1 MKLTAKDL
9 LKLKI
14 IDEIIPEPLGGA
26 HRDPDN
32 IANDITTTTTIST
45 APSTTSEN
53 SSESTTTTSATI
65 QYTFDVEKMSP
76 FTGKE
81 LPPETWLNR
90 PRRVIAFKIDNN
102 INARPQ
108 SGLQEADAVHE
119 ILVEG
124 GMTRFLAFFYD
135 NTSKYLGPIR
145 SARPTDPTVVRP
157 YGGTLVVSGATAG
170 LIPSIRELG
179 VPVLEEQNSPVMF
192 RISNRKAPHNLYADT
207 ELVRERIEE
216 RGFYFLQPGP
226 GPLYPFG
233 LNQNNWVEG
242 ADRVTVK
249 YSEFTTVIWKL
260 DGKKYSRFIIDKYSE
275 NKEAVAHNF
284 ISQDGNY
291 TDILQTE
298 TIVVLQG
305 PIYKDQATTLPSV
318 LTVGVGNAYVFN
330 NDKYIQG
337 TWRRGDINEP
347 FVLTDLNGDD
357 IQVPPSTQWVHILP
371 NEGEILIDN

>member
-1 MKLTAKDL
+1 M
-9 LKLKI
+9 
-14 IDEIIPEPLGGA
+14 
-26 HRDPDN
+26 
-32 IANDITTTTTIST
+32 IALVFVACSTTSEETITVDTTTTTE
-45 APSTTSEN
+45 APATTVQQTDD
-53 SSESTTTTSATI
+53 STTTTEPTI
-65 QYTFDVEKMSP
+65 EFVFDVEKMSP

-81 LPPETWLNR
+81 LPPETWLKR
-90 PRRVIAFKIDNN
+90 PKRVIAFKIDNN
-102 INARPQ
+102 IKARPQ

-145 SARPTDPTVVRP
+145 SARPTDPTMVRP

-179 VPVLEEQNSPVMF
+179 VPVLEEQSSPVMF
-192 RISNRKAPHNLYADT
+192 RISSRNAPHNLYADT
-207 ELVRERIEE
+207 ELVRQRIED

-233 LNQNNWVEG
+233 LNQNNWNDG
-242 ADRVTVK
+242 ADKITIK

-260 DGKKYSRFIIDKYSE
+260 DGDKYSRFIIDNYSD
-275 NKEAVAHNF
+275 NKEATAHNF

-291 TDILQTE
+291 TDILKTE
-298 TIVVLQG
+298 TIVVIQG
-305 PIYKDQATTLPSV
+305 PLYKDKATTLPSV
-318 LTVGVGNAYVFN
+318 LTVGVGNAYVIN
-330 NDKYIQG
+330 QGKYIEG
-337 TWRRGDINEP
+337 SWRRGDITEP
-347 FVLTDLNGDD
+347 FVLTDINGKD

-371 NEGEILIDN
+371 NDGLVSIDN

>member
-1 MKLTAKDL
+1 MKKYFSIFL
-9 LKLKI
+9 LILLVACGSTDGSNSV
-14 IDEIIPEPLGGA
+14 DEVV
-26 HRDPDN
+26 
-32 IANDITTTTTIST
+32 TT
-45 APSTTSEN
+45 STTSAET
-53 SSESTTTTSATI
+53 STTSSDTSESTTTTNASI
-65 QYTFDVEKMSP
+65 QYIFDVEKMSP
-76 FTGKE
+76 FTGKD
-81 LPPETWLNR
+81 LAPETWLKR

-179 VPVLEEQNSPVMF
+179 VPVLEEQSSPVMF

-207 ELVRERIEE
+207 ELVRARIEE

-226 GPLYPFG
+226 APIYPFG
-233 LNQNNWVEG
+233 LNQSNWVEG
-242 ADRVTVK
+242 ADKITVK

-260 DGKKYSRFIIDKYSE
+260 DGEKYSRFIIDTYSE

-284 ISQDGNY
+284 ITQDGNY

-298 TIVVLQG
+298 TVVVLQG
-305 PIYKDQATTLPSV
+305 PIYKDPATTLPSV
-318 LTVGVGNAYVFN
+318 LTVGVGNAFVFN
-330 NDKYIQG
+330 NDKYIEG
-337 TWRRGDINEP
+337 TWRRGDINES
-347 FVLTDLNGDD
+347 FVLTDNDGND

-371 NEGEILIDN
+371 NEGEIFIDN

>member
-1 MKLTAKDL
+1 MALVLASC
-9 LKLKI
+9 
-14 IDEIIPEPLGGA
+14 GA
-26 HRDPDN
+26 TSNESTVVD
-32 IANDITTTTTIST
+32 TTTTSLVTPTTIS
-45 APSTTSEN
+45 SEPK
-53 SSESTTTTSATI
+53 ESTTTTEANIS
-65 QYTFDVEKMSP
+65 YVFDVEKMSP
-76 FTGKE
+76 FTGEE
-81 LPPETWLNR
+81 LLPETWLKR
-90 PRRVIAFKIDNN
+90 PRRVVAFKIDNN

-170 LIPSIRELG
+170 LIPSIRDLG
-179 VPVLEEQNSPVMF
+179 VPVLEEQSSPTMF
-192 RISNRKAPHNLYADT
+192 RISSRNAPHNLYADT

-233 LNQNNWVEG
+233 LNQNNWIDG
-242 ADRVTVK
+242 ADKITIK

-260 DGKKYSRFIIDKYSE
+260 DDNKYSRFIIDGYS
-275 NKEAVAHNF
+275 NDKDAVAHNF

-298 TIVVLQG
+298 TVVVLQG
-305 PIYKDQATTLPSV
+305 PIYKDPATTLPSV

-330 NDKYIQG
+330 KGQYIEG
-337 TWRRGDINEP
+337 TWRRNDISDSFVLSDIN
-347 FVLTDLNGDD
+347 GDN
-357 IQVPPSTQWVHILP
+357 IEVPPSTQWVHILP
-371 NEGEILIDN
+371 NEGEVLIDN

>member
-1 MKLTAKDL
+1 MTLVLVSCGETT
-9 LKLKI
+9 
-14 IDEIIPEPLGGA
+14 DESTVV
-26 HRDPDN
+26 D
-32 IANDITTTTTIST
+32 TTTTSLVTPTTIS
-45 APSTTSEN
+45 SEPK
-53 SSESTTTTSATI
+53 ESTTTTEANIS
-65 QYTFDVEKMSP
+65 YVFDVEKMSP
-76 FTGKE
+76 FTGEE
-81 LPPETWLNR
+81 LLPETWLKR
-90 PRRVIAFKIDNN
+90 PRRVVAFKIDNN

-170 LIPSIRELG
+170 LIPSIRDLG
-179 VPVLEEQNSPVMF
+179 VPVLEEQSSPTMF
-192 RISNRKAPHNLYADT
+192 RISSRNAPHNLYADT

-233 LNQNNWVEG
+233 LNQNNWIDG
-242 ADRVTVK
+242 ADKITIK

-260 DGKKYSRFIIDKYSE
+260 DDNKYSRFIIDGYS
-275 NKEAVAHNF
+275 NDKDAVAHNF

-298 TIVVLQG
+298 TVVVLQG
-305 PIYKDQATTLPSV
+305 PIYKDPATTLPSV

-330 NDKYIQG
+330 KGQYIEG
-337 TWRRGDINEP
+337 TWRRGDISDS
-347 FVLTDLNGDD
+347 FVLSDINGDN
-357 IQVPPSTQWVHILP
+357 IEVPPSTQWVHILP
-371 NEGEILIDN
+371 NEGEVLIDN

>member
-1 MKLTAKDL
+1 MKKILSIFL
-9 LKLKI
+9 LLVLVACGSS
-14 IDEIIPEPLGGA
+14 DG
-26 HRDPDN
+26 DN
-32 IANDITTTTTIST
+32 SVNDVITTTTTST
-45 APSTTSEN
+45 APSTTLNN
-53 SSESTTTTSATI
+53 SKESTTTTAATI

-233 LNQNNWVEG
+233 LNQNNWVKG
-242 ADRVTVK
+242 ADKITVK
-249 YSEFTTVIWKL
+249 YSDFTTVIWKL
-260 DGKKYSRFIIDKYSE
+260 DGEKYSRFIIDKYSN
-275 NKEAVAHNF
+275 NKDAVAHNF

-347 FVLTDLNGDD
+347 FVLTDLDGNE

-371 NEGEILIDN
+371 NEGEILIEN

>member
-1 MKLTAKDL
+1 M
-9 LKLKI
+9 
-14 IDEIIPEPLGGA
+14 
-26 HRDPDN
+26 
-32 IANDITTTTTIST
+32 IAIVFVACSTTSEETISVDTTTTTE
-45 APSTTSEN
+45 APATTVQQTE
-53 SSESTTTTSATI
+53 ESTTTTEPTI
-65 QYTFDVEKMSP
+65 EYVFDVDKMSP

-81 LPPETWLNR
+81 LPAETWLNR
-90 PRRVIAFKIDNN
+90 PKRVIAFKIDNN

-145 SARPTDPTVVRP
+145 SARPTDPTMVRP
-157 YGGTLVVSGATAG
+157 YGGTLVVSGATTG

-179 VPVLEEQNSPVMF
+179 VPVLEEQSSPVMF
-192 RISNRKAPHNLYADT
+192 RISSRNAPHNLYADT
-207 ELVRERIEE
+207 ELVRQKIED
-216 RGFYFLQPGP
+216 RGFFFLQPGP

-233 LNQNNWVEG
+233 LNQNNWVDG
-242 ADRVTVK
+242 ADKITIK

-260 DGKKYSRFIIDKYSE
+260 DGEKYSRFIIDSYSN
-275 NKEAVAHNF
+275 NKEAIAHNF

-291 TDILQTE
+291 TDILKTE
-298 TIVVLQG
+298 TIVVIQG
-305 PIYKDQATTLPSV
+305 PLYKDKATTLPSV

-330 NDKYIQG
+330 QGKYIEG
-337 TWRRGDINEP
+337 SWRRGDISEP
-347 FVLTDLNGDD
+347 FVLFDNDGND

-371 NEGEILIDN
+371 NEGIVSINK

>member
-1 MKLTAKDL
+1 MKKFFSLFL
-9 LKLKI
+9 LFVLVACGSS
-14 IDEIIPEPLGGA
+14 DS
-26 HRDPDN
+26 DN

-45 APSTTSEN
+45 APSTTSAN

-170 LIPSIRELG
+170 LIPSIRDLG

-233 LNQNNWVEG
+233 LNQNNWSEG
-242 ADRVTVK
+242 ADKITVK
-249 YSEFTTVIWKL
+249 YSESTTVIWKL
-260 DGKKYSRFIIDKYSE
+260 DGEKYSRFIIDKYSE
-275 NKEAVAHNF
+275 NNEAVAHNF

-305 PIYKDQATTLPSV
+305 PLYKDPATTLPSV
-318 LTVGVGNAYVFN
+318 LTVGVGNAYIFN
-330 NDKYIQG
+330 NDRYIEG
-337 TWRRGDINEP
+337 TWRRGDIIEP
-347 FVLTDLNGDD
+347 FVLTDNNGED

>member
-1 MKLTAKDL
+1 MKKYCSIFLLTALVACGATDDVNSV
-9 LKLKI
+9 
-14 IDEIIPEPLGGA
+14 DEVV
-26 HRDPDN
+26 
-32 IANDITTTTTIST
+32 TTTTTSGAT
-45 APSTTSEN
+45 STTS
-53 SSESTTTTSATI
+53 SDTSESTTTTEASI
-65 QYTFDVEKMSP
+65 QYVFDVEKMSP

-81 LPPETWLNR
+81 LLPESWLKR
-90 PRRVIAFKIDNN
+90 PKRVIAFKIDNN

-145 SARPTDPTVVRP
+145 SARPTDPTVIRP
-157 YGGTLVVSGATAG
+157 FGGTLVVSGATAG

-179 VPVLEEQNSPVMF
+179 VPVLEEQSSPVMF

-233 LNQNNWVEG
+233 LNQSNWVKG
-242 ADRVTVK
+242 ADKITVK

-260 DGKKYSRFIIDKYSE
+260 DDNKYSRFIIDKYSD

-284 ISQDGNY
+284 VSQDGNY

-305 PIYKDQATTLPSV
+305 PIYKDPATTLPSV
-318 LTVGVGNAYVFN
+318 LTVGVGNAFVFN
-330 NDKYIQG
+330 NDSYIEG

-347 FVLTDLNGDD
+347 FVLTDTNGND